1 MNKKI
6 EKILYLPN
14 PRGFCAGVERAIN
27 IVELSLRKYGP
38 PIYVRH
44 EIVHNPWVVK
54 DLEKKGVIFVDDLED
69 IPSKERVIFSAH
81 GVSSKVKEEANNKKM
96 HYIDATCPLVLK
108 VHFEAKRH
116 FDNGLHIFLI
126 GHKGHPEVD
135 GTMGQIPKESI
146 TLIENEDDIIQLNE
160 SKYDKVALI
169 TQTTLSV
176 DDTKKLINL
185 LKQKFPNIVEPPRD
199 DICYATTNRQAAV
212 KSIARKCDAIYVIGG
227 ENSSNSIRLVEVAKK
242 AGCKNNFLIS
252 NINSINWEEMEK
264 YTSIGLTASASAP
277 EILINEFLEI
287 MKEKFKVKIKKNS
300 IANENITFK
309 LPRELRE

>member
-27 IVELSLRKYGP
+27 IVELSLEKYGP

-54 DLEKKGVIFVDDLED
+54 DLEDKGVIFVDELDD
-69 IPSKERVIFSAH
+69 IPDGERVIFSAH
-81 GVSSKVKEEANNKKM
+81 GVSSIVKEEANSKNM
-96 HYIDATCPLVLK
+96 DFTDATCPLVLK

-116 FDNGLHIFLI
+116 YENGFHIFLI

-135 GTMGQIPKESI
+135 GTMGQIPKSSI
-146 TLIENEDDIIQLNE
+146 TLLENEKDIKKLNNNDYE
-160 SKYDKVALI
+160 KVALI

-176 DDTKKLINL
+176 DDTAILIQL
-185 LKQKFPNIVEPPRD
+185 LKQKFPKIIEPPRE
-199 DICYATTNRQAAV
+199 DICYATTNRQMAV
-212 KSIARKCDAIYVIGG
+212 KSIAKKCDAIYVIGG
-227 ENSSNSIRLVEVAKK
+227 ENSSNSLRLVEVAKQS
-242 AGCKNNFLIS
+242 GCKNNFLIS
-252 NINSINWEEMEK
+252 DINSIDWEEMEGFS
-264 YTSIGLTASASAP
+264 SIGLTASASAP
-277 EILINEFLEI
+277 EILINDFLKI
-287 MKEKFKVKIKKNS
+287 INKKFKVEIRKNT

-309 LPRELRE
+309 LPKELRE

>member
-185 LKQKFPNIVEPPRD
+185 LKQKFPNIVEPPRE

-242 AGCKNNFLIS
+242 AGCKLSLIH
-252 NINSINWEEMEK
+252 I
-264 YTSIGLTASASAP
+264 
-277 EILINEFLEI
+277 
-287 MKEKFKVKIKKNS
+287 
-300 IANENITFK
+300 
-309 LPRELRE
+309 

>member
-146 TLIENEDDIIQLNE
+146 TLIENEDDIIQLNAV
-160 SKYDKVALI
+160 SYTHL
-169 TQTTLSV
+169 TLPTIYSV
-176 DDTKKLINL
+176 
-185 LKQKFPNIVEPPRD
+185 
-199 DICYATTNRQAAV
+199 
-212 KSIARKCDAIYVIGG
+212 
-227 ENSSNSIRLVEVAKK
+227 
-242 AGCKNNFLIS
+242 
-252 NINSINWEEMEK
+252 
-264 YTSIGLTASASAP
+264 
-277 EILINEFLEI
+277 
-287 MKEKFKVKIKKNS
+287 
-300 IANENITFK
+300 
-309 LPRELRE
+309 